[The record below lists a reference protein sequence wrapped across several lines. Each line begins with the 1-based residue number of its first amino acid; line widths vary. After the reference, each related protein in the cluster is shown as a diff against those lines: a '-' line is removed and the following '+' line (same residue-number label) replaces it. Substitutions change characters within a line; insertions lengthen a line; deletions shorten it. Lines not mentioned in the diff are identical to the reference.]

1 MSTHATAL
9 ILGVS
14 NFVSLP
20 AGETENRLLLQL
32 PNGRHIEAII
42 SDESLA
48 AVAGCFGAPQED
60 LSGGPQEAIP
70 PTPTPPVSRGIPDG
84 AVARE
89 PVLETTGAVPFD
101 HMTTADGT
109 PAYVFGQPPKPEEE
123 PEPEPAVRMP
133 PPPMATRKTR
143 LVGKDNAGNPIV
155 EVVGAVN
162 PTDITGTTGDKDED
176 GVAQL

>member
-9 ILGVS
+9 ILGIS

-20 AGETENRLLLQL
+20 GGETENRLLLQL
-32 PNGRHIEAII
+32 PNGKHIEAII
-42 SDESLA
+42 SDESLV

-60 LSGGPQEAIP
+60 LSGAPQKAVP
-70 PTPTPPVSRGIPDG
+70 HAPTPPVSGGIPDG
-84 AVARE
+84 AVAQA
-89 PVLETTGAVPFD
+89 PVLEATGATPFD

-123 PEPEPAVRMP
+123 PPPAPVIPMP
-133 PPPMATRKTR
+133 PPATRKTR

-155 EVVGAVN
+155 EVAGAVN
-162 PTDITGTTGDKDED
+162 PSDITGTAGDKDED